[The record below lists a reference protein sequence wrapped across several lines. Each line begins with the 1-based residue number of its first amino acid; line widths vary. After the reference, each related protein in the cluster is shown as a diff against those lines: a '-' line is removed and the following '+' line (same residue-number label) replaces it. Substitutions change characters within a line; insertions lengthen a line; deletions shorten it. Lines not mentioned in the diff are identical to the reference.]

1 MVSMETLRGSGRLV
15 HAYLERLAKQS
26 PDTVWLTFLDGP
38 SYTYRQLWDA
48 TVRVAGN
55 MQRLGVGRGDR
66 VAIMARNCSELIETW
81 FATHAIG
88 ALSVPLNTA
97 VRGSSLRHM
106 MDEASPRM
114 VVVESEF
121 ADKFVDAE
129 VLDQSYLDMMIV
141 VGASDAG
148 ATDDAKVQGW
158 GDEFEA
164 DAPFEAVGALEPW
177 DSSAIVYTSGTT
189 GPPKGIVWT
198 HNMTVHWG
206 EICTRYFEYDDT
218 DVVYVCLPLFHANAL
233 NMQLYPAL
241 LAGSP
246 VVVSKR
252 FSVGRFWKEIGE
264 SKATITN
271 IVGAIAPLLLQQ
283 APSELET
290 QHRLRRICH
299 VPCAPSYY
307 EEFPRR
313 FGVMPYEAF
322 GLSDIGMPIWTPND
336 RAPMPGSC
344 GMAAPEFEC
353 RLVNDLDED
362 VPLTEIGEL
371 VVRPLQPWIGS
382 PGYWENPE
390 ATVNSWRN
398 GWFHTGDLL
407 RQDEEGW
414 FYFIDRAKDAMKRR
428 GENVSAFEVE
438 QAFLRHSEVLECA
451 AYAIPSELSED
462 EIAIAA
468 VLEPDADV
476 DIEELLRFAE
486 PDLPYFAV
494 PRYVRIVSEL
504 PKTVTQKVRKAPLR
518 DEGVVE
524 GIWDREAV
532 GYKVSRT

>member
-1 MVSMETLRGSGRLV
+1 MVSMKTLRGSGRLV

-26 PDTVWLTFLDGP
+26 PDKVWLIFLGGP
-38 SYTYRQLWDA
+38 SYTYRQLWEA
-48 TVRVAGN
+48 TIRVAGN

-66 VAIMARNCSELIETW
+66 VAIMAGNCSELIVSW

-97 VRGSSLRHM
+97 IRGSSLRHM
-106 MDEASPRM
+106 MDVASPRM
-114 VVVESEF
+114 VIVESEL
-121 ADKFVDAE
+121 ADKFTDAE
-129 VLDQSYLDMMIV
+129 VLDQSYLDAMIV
-141 VGASDAG
+141 VGPSHAG
-148 ATDDAKVQGW
+148 AIDHAKVQSWDDVFG
-158 GDEFEA
+158 A
-164 DAPFEAVGALEPW
+164 DARFEAVDALEPW
-177 DSSAIVYTSGTT
+177 DPSAIVYTSGTT
-189 GPPKGIVWT
+189 GAPKGIVWT

-206 EICTRYFEYDDT
+206 EISTHYFQYDDT

-233 NMQLYPAL
+233 NMQLYSAL
-241 LAGSP
+241 LAGSA
-246 VVVSKR
+246 VVVSRR
-252 FSVGRFWKEIGE
+252 FSVGKFWKEICE
-264 SKATITN
+264 TKATITN
-271 IVGAIAPLLLQQ
+271 IVGAIAPLLLRQP
-283 APSELET
+283 PSEFET
-290 QHRLRRICH
+290 QHQLRRICY
-299 VPCAPSYY
+299 VPCPPSYY
-307 EEFPRR
+307 EEFPQR

-344 GMAAPEFEC
+344 GMAVPEFEC

-362 VPLTEIGEL
+362 VPPTEVGEL

-390 ATVNSWRN
+390 TTVKSWRN

-414 FYFIDRAKDAMKRR
+414 FYFVDRAKDAMKRR

-438 QAFLRHSEVLECA
+438 QAFLKHSEVLECA
-451 AYAIPSELSED
+451 AYAIPSELTED

-468 VLEPDADV
+468 VLKPNAEIDV
-476 DIEELLRFAE
+476 EDLLRFAE

-504 PKTVTQKVRKAPLR
+504 PKTVTEKVRKATLR
-518 DEGVVE
+518 EEGVVE
-524 GIWDREAV
+524 GIWDREVV
-532 GYKVSRT
+532 GYKVSRI